1 MLLSTVMLMKE
12 YLLYSIIYILLEEQI
27 SFNYE
32 FGLPAR
38 KLKEVGQSLWNNLLT
53 TSCGLTIFT
62 FP

>member
-32 FGLPAR
+32 FGLPA
-38 KLKEVGQSLWNNLLT
+38 
-53 TSCGLTIFT
+53 
-62 FP
+62 